1 MKRFKEW
8 WKENWANRSFRY
20 AVTVVVMIVL
30 VILTNV
36 YVYFRDRE
44 VEFSVKETEN
54 AASYSETA

>member
-8 WKENWANRSFRY
+8 SKENWENRSFRY
-20 AVTVVVMIVL
+20 AVTVMVMLVL
-30 VILTNV
+30 AILTNI

-44 VEFSVKETEN
+44 VDFSVNETEN

>member
-8 WKENWANRSFRY
+8 WKENWENRSFRY

-30 VILTNV
+30 VILTNI

-44 VEFSVKETEN
+44 VELSVKETEN